1 MASARQLAFGQKNQ
15 IQRSVGDD
23 VARLQ
28 ALPSKRDLDFDDLC
42 PPDATL
48 DYTIFDGIIGC
59 SEALRRTLH
68 DVAQVAPTDSTV
80 LIAGETGTG
89 KELVARAI
97 HKGSRR
103 ARHSF
108 VSVNCAAI
116 PQTLI
121 ASELFGHEKG
131 AFTGATDR
139 RRGRFEIADG
149 GTIFLD
155 EIGDIPP
162 DTQVALLRV
171 LQEREF
177 ERVGANNT
185 LAVDVR
191 VVAATNQ
198 DLRDSVDSGTFRADL
213 FYRLNVFPIRIPSLR
228 ERPDDIPLLT
238 KYFVERYATR
248 AGKTITKIDQRTFD
262 LLQAYHWP
270 GNVRELQNVIE
281 RAVIL
286 CSRESLSINESWVR
300 TRRPED
306 VLPLTLALVDREK
319 HMIEAALEESRGR
332 VSGPYGAATKLRI
345 PRSTLESKIRTLG
358 IDKYFFKCDA
368 RASDNI
374 LSGKRRRTKVACISS
389 ACDRGAN
396 GAALPDKTFGR

>member
-1 MASARQLAFGQKNQ
+1 MQMIWPKHQDSGNTMASARQLAFGETNS
-15 IQRSVGDD
+15 IQRSVRDD

-42 PPDATL
+42 PPDAAL

-191 VVAATNQ
+191 VV
-198 DLRDSVDSGTFRADL
+198 
-213 FYRLNVFPIRIPSLR
+213 
-228 ERPDDIPLLT
+228 PDPN
-238 KYFVERYATR
+238 
-248 AGKTITKIDQRTFD
+248 TI
-262 LLQAYHWP
+262 
-270 GNVRELQNVIE
+270 V
-281 RAVIL
+281 
-286 CSRESLSINESWVR
+286 
-300 TRRPED
+300 
-306 VLPLTLALVDREK
+306 
-319 HMIEAALEESRGR
+319 
-332 VSGPYGAATKLRI
+332 
-345 PRSTLESKIRTLG
+345 
-358 IDKYFFKCDA
+358 A
-368 RASDNI
+368 RAPGRYPAIDEI
-374 LSGKRRRTKVACISS
+374 LR
-389 ACDRGAN
+389 
-396 GAALPDKTFGR
+396 